1 MSRFSEGRTRSLAD
15 GYPGHSKLYFNPD
28 FHSQLIVRTRLCG
41 SVSSR
46 VWCVFITFVDYA
58 YKNYTS
64 PRSQSSCPSPSD
76 HYKRITF
83 Y

>member
-15 GYPGHSKLYFNPD
+15 GYPGHS
-28 FHSQLIVRTRLCG
+28 